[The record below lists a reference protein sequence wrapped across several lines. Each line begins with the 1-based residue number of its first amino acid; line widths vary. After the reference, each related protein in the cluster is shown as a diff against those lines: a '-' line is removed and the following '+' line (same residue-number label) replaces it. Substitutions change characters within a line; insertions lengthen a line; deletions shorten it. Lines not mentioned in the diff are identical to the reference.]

1 MGHRLLLAVINNDVI
16 TTTKCLNSGS
26 DPDVTWPDGMTG
38 LHVAS
43 QNASLPISQVLIQ
56 HKADVNRRNKDGRT
70 PLHLA
75 CLTDN
80 IEYIKYLIGQ
90 GTDVHTEDNQGL
102 PPILLAAKYG
112 CENALL
118 VLSEKSSVN
127 LKTKDGETAL
137 HLATSQCHTGCV
149 RLLCEKG
156 ADVNATTTDGSTSL
170 AVASRAGHYGCVQIL
185 LEHQAEVGIANTGG
199 LQALHQACVGNHAD
213 IVELLLQY
221 GADQNVYT
229 GEDELPCRLTT
240 SRKCHEVLQKWIEG
254 SKMDWQSQY
263 GFIKGVNEPI
273 YYITCSDSFLIH
285 ISYIYIY
292 TIHQDIYYPYLITA
306 EINKIHNNFS

>member
-1 MGHRLLLAVINNDVI
+1 MGYRLLLAVVNNDVI
-16 TTTKCLNSGS
+16 TTTECLKSGS

-43 QNASLPISQVLIQ
+43 QIASLPISQVLIQ
-56 HKADVNRRNKDGRT
+56 HKADVNRCNKDGRT

-80 IEYIKYLIGQ
+80 TEYIKYLIGQ
-90 GTDVHTEDNQGL
+90 GADVHTEDNQGL

-112 CENALL
+112 GENALQ
-118 VLSEKSSVN
+118 VLCEKSSVN

-137 HLATSQCHTGCV
+137 HLGTAQGHTGSV

-185 LEHQAEVGIANTGG
+185 LEHQADVDIANTGG

-213 IVELLLQY
+213 IIELLLQY
-221 GADQNVYT
+221 GADLNVYT
-229 GEDELPCRLTT
+229 KEDESPCRLTT
-240 SRKCHEVLQKWIEG
+240 SRKCQETLHKWIEG

-263 GFIKGVNEPI
+263 GFMKGVNDP
-273 YYITCSDSFLIH
+273 TL
-285 ISYIYIY
+285 
-292 TIHQDIYYPYLITA
+292 
-306 EINKIHNNFS
+306 